1 MASRANRASQ
11 GKIIPSF
18 LTAKEPC
25 KVTGLEDVKVKKV
38 TASSYHSVSL
48 TDEGELCV
56 WGSNK
61 HGQLVSKETF
71 LVEPQKIDAH
81 FFSGEKIG
89 AVWSGW
95 THVVA
100 QTAWRAQ
107 VTTDSSSAQVTMQ
120 ADNRKRAPA
129 WTVREVLD
137 LIAIWGEDSV
147 LAELRSKRRNA
158 KTFEKISKGMME
170 RGHNRDSDQCRVK
183 VKELRQT
190 KEANGPSGSEPRTCR
205 FYAELHAILGGA
217 ATTTPPVIV
226 DSGSGIV
233 SSATPEDSAD
243 GGEEEEEEEED
254 ELAESTQHSV
264 LPNSQDLFLT
274 LTEVPSQPSIQ
285 DPDPMEGTSA
295 AANSSSLPPPSRRLS
310 QIRRRKKKTQDEMF
324 SEIMESSRS
333 DRAHLNEWKETVSK
347 YRKEASE
354 REDRRD
360 QREDMRDQREERRD
374 ARDERWRQEDQR
386 RQDATLGLLREQTD
400 MLRRLVELQE

>member
-1 MASRANRASQ
+1 
-11 GKIIPSF
+11 
-18 LTAKEPC
+18 
-25 KVTGLEDVKVKKV
+25 
-38 TASSYHSVSL
+38 
-48 TDEGELCV
+48 
-56 WGSNK
+56 
-61 HGQLVSKETF
+61 
-71 LVEPQKIDAH
+71 
-81 FFSGEKIG
+81 
-89 AVWSGW
+89 
-95 THVVA
+95 
-100 QTAWRAQ
+100 
-107 VTTDSSSAQVTMQ
+107 MQ

-129 WTVREVLD
+129 WTIREVLD
-137 LIAIWGEDSV
+137 LIAVWGEDSV

-170 RGHNRDSDQCRVK
+170 RGHNRDSDQCRMK
-183 VKELRQT
+183 VKELRQAYQKT
-190 KEANGPSGSEPRTCR
+190 KEANGRSGSEPRTCR

-233 SSATPEDSAD
+233 SSATLEDSAD
-243 GGEEEEEEEED
+243 GGEEEEEEEEED

-274 LTEVPSQPSIQ
+274 LTEVPSQPSQASTQ

-310 QIRRRKKKTQDEMF
+310 QIRCRKKRTRDEMF

-354 REDRRD
+354 RED
-360 QREDMRDQREERRD
+360 MRDQCEERRD

-386 RQDATLGLLREQTD
+386 RQDATLGLLSEQTD
-400 MLRRLVELQE
+400 ILRRLVELQERLQENRLPLQPLFHPPPSPCSVSSSPRRVRTRGEGGSVHLPIPPQ

>member
-1 MASRANRASQ
+1 
-11 GKIIPSF
+11 
-18 LTAKEPC
+18 
-25 KVTGLEDVKVKKV
+25 
-38 TASSYHSVSL
+38 
-48 TDEGELCV
+48 
-56 WGSNK
+56 
-61 HGQLVSKETF
+61 
-71 LVEPQKIDAH
+71 
-81 FFSGEKIG
+81 
-89 AVWSGW
+89 
-95 THVVA
+95 
-100 QTAWRAQ
+100 
-107 VTTDSSSAQVTMQ
+107 MQ

-137 LIAIWGEDSV
+137 LIAVWGEDSV
-147 LAELRSKRRNA
+147 LAELHSKRRNA

-170 RGHNRDSDQCRVK
+170 RGHNRDSDQCHVK
-183 VKELRQT
+183 VKELRQAYQKT
-190 KEANGPSGSEPRTCR
+190 KEANGRSGSEPWTCR

-285 DPDPMEGTSA
+285 DSDPMEGTSA

-310 QIRRRKKKTQDEMF
+310 QIRRRKKRTRDEMF

-360 QREDMRDQREERRD
+360 QSEDRRDQCEERRDQREERRD

-400 MLRRLVELQE
+400 MLRRLEELQEWLQENRLPLQPLFPPPPSPCSVSSSPRRVRTRGGGSVHLPIPPQ

>member
-1 MASRANRASQ
+1 
-11 GKIIPSF
+11 
-18 LTAKEPC
+18 
-25 KVTGLEDVKVKKV
+25 
-38 TASSYHSVSL
+38 
-48 TDEGELCV
+48 
-56 WGSNK
+56 
-61 HGQLVSKETF
+61 
-71 LVEPQKIDAH
+71 
-81 FFSGEKIG
+81 
-89 AVWSGW
+89 
-95 THVVA
+95 
-100 QTAWRAQ
+100 
-107 VTTDSSSAQVTMQ
+107 MQ
-120 ADNRKRAPA
+120 ADNQKRAPA

-137 LIAIWGEDSV
+137 LIAVWGEDSV

-170 RGHNRDSDQCRVK
+170 RGHNRDSEQCRVK
-183 VKELRQT
+183 VKELRQAYQKT
-190 KEANGPSGSEPRTCR
+190 KEANGRSGSEPRTCR

-243 GGEEEEEEEED
+243 GGEEEEEDED

-274 LTEVPSQPSIQ
+274 LTEVPSQASQASTQ
-285 DPDPMEGTSA
+285 DSDPMEGTSA

-310 QIRRRKKKTQDEMF
+310 QIRRRKKRTRDEMF

-347 YRKEASE
+347 YRKEASG

-360 QREDMRDQREERRD
+360 QREDRRDQREERRD

-400 MLRRLVELQE
+400 MLQRLVELQERLLENRLPLQPLFHPPPSPCSVSSSPRRVRTRGGEAPYTFPFHPSRQPKQKAVIFLTFSLWLFPSQQSSSQIPPGFPPSFSNLLIKNK